1 MLCSV
6 LWNLLCVS
14 VSVWIVCSCLCCFWQ
29 IPEEM
34 KLVKFDGNRCEWIIH
49 SLVCVCSARRVHS
62 FSLTI
67 HHSNCRIQLWP
78 TMLLRVTHT
87 YKHTFK
93 CIDNVCST
101 QASACAWFYDA
112 VKWFHFLLFVDD
124 IHDTN
129 ENCHRH
135 SVSTAPYTPRSMI
148 HSTMISIQVHKV
160 QPVNPLISSVI
171 LSTTSIDVE
180 GRFYFLFQSSP
191 SPSSPPFFGHKNSIS
206 IKCVEMMNGRMRY
219 QD

>member
-1 MLCSV
+1 MAIAVNESFIHWSV
-6 LWNLLCVS
+6 
-14 VSVWIVCSCLCCFWQ
+14 CC
-29 IPEEM
+29 
-34 KLVKFDGNRCEWIIH
+34 
-49 SLVCVCSARRVHS
+49 ARRVYS

-78 TMLLRVTHT
+78 TMLLRVTCRFFDHQPTRSHSSQSTHT
-87 YKHTFK
+87 HTNTLSSALTTF
-93 CIDNVCST
+93 VV

-135 SVSTAPYTPRSMI
+135 SVSTAPYRRSMI

-160 QPVNPLISSVI
+160 QLVNPLISSVI

-180 GRFYFLFQSSP
+180 GRFYFLFQSS
-191 SPSSPPFFGHKNSIS
+191 SSSSPPFFGHKNSIS
-206 IKCVEMMNGRMRY
+206 IKCDEMMNGRMRY